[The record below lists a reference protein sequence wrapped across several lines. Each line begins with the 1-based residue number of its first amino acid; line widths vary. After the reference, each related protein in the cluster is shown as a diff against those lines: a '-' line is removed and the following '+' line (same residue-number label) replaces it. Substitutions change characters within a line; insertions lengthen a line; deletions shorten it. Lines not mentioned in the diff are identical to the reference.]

1 MGEQRARRGVGR
13 GTARCEQGQVLVL
26 FVLGMAVLLGCCA
39 LVLDVGMA
47 WYAKR
52 QLQASVDAAAL
63 AGAQDLPS
71 NSAGTTALSY
81 LQKNPIRG
89 TASMNQQIVSKCLS
103 TAPGCNPSNAI
114 QITASATVNTYFAK
128 LFGIGTWHV
137 SAKATACQPCSGRP
151 LDVMIVLDRTGSMS
165 EGGTPNKLANAKSG
179 IQTLLGFLDAGTD
192 RVGLAVTPP
201 SSSIGTRCSTPPSTV
216 YDSAS
221 SVYTVVP
228 LSTDYEVN
236 GALNPSSNLIS
247 TLNCLQPSGTT
258 AYADALES
266 AQAELDKDGRANVQD
281 VIVFLTDG
289 AANTGPHFYASSSP
303 YRTQPCHQ
311 GVTSAGTIKNKG
323 TWVYTIGY
331 AIGSDECQ
339 ADRMAGAE
347 SPAITPDQALAAIAS
362 KPQYYYVKPDTGQ
375 LNTIFNQVAVD
386 INQGASRL
394 VDNGWG

>member
-1 MGEQRARRGVGR
+1 
-13 GTARCEQGQVLVL
+13 
-26 FVLGMAVLLGCCA
+26 MAVLLGCCA

-63 AGAQDLPS
+63 AAAQDLPS
-71 NSAGTTALSY
+71 NSAGDTALTY
-81 LQKNPIRG
+81 LQKNPVRG
-89 TASMNQQIVSKCLS
+89 TTGVNQTIVEKCLS
-103 TAPGCNPSNAI
+103 TAPGCSPSNAI
-114 QITASATVNTYFAK
+114 QITANATVNTYFAK
-128 LFGIGTWHV
+128 VFGIGSWHV
-137 SAKATACQPCSGRP
+137 SAKATACQPCAGRP
-151 LDVMIVLDRTGSMS
+151 LDIMIVLDRTGSMS
-165 EGGTPNKLANAKSG
+165 QGGTPDKLTNAKSG
-179 IQTLLGFLDAGTD
+179 IQTLLSFLDGGTD

-201 SSSIGTRCSTPPSTV
+201 SSSLATRCSTPPSNV
-216 YDSAS
+216 YDSTS

-228 LSTDYEVN
+228 LSTDFKVN
-236 GALNPSSNLIS
+236 GALNPSSNLIT
-247 TLNCLQPSGTT
+247 TLNCVQASGST

-266 AQAELDKDGRANVQD
+266 AQAELDKDGRPDVQD

-289 AANTGPHFYASSSP
+289 AANLGPHFYATTSP

-311 GVTSAGTIKNKG
+311 GVTSAGAIKNKG
-323 TWVYTIGY
+323 TWIYTIGY

-347 SPAITPDQALAAIAS
+347 SPAITPDQALSAIAS